1 MRMQFYQ
8 CLIVVILPYFAIA
21 CDVDACKIGT
31 SAGMAVGCSAAAT
44 TAGALTC
51 GIGAAFTFGTSCLAG
66 LAILAGIA
74 GGCSLAGAG
83 LSKGKEIIH
92 IWSLSKVR

>member
-31 SAGMAVGCSAAAT
+31 SAGVAVGCSVAAI

-51 GIGAAFTFGTSCLAG
+51 GVGAVFTFGTSCLAG
-66 LAILAGIA
+66 LAIAAGIA
-74 GGCSLAGAG
+74 GGCSVGGDALA
-83 LSKGKEIIH
+83 KGKEIIH
-92 IWSLSKVR
+92 I